1 MRNRYKSILSILIS
15 ALFIYLAFR
24 DTDLRDLTGRLANIP
39 LGSLV
44 LCFVGQLLSQ
54 ILHWSRWG
62 ISLRRLGR
70 VSWWR
75 VFIIGAIGNAALMV
89 LPARSGELVR
99 PTLASREEEI
109 DFGQAS
115 ATSVL
120 ERIVDG
126 LIVTAILFGSLQFI
140 KVDSPPLALYNSG
153 LIFLLLFLS
162 IILILFASYKYQQS
176 IIRMLQGLNRWI
188 SDQWVESLTSI
199 FESFIFGTRIIA
211 GSEVL
216 IPYLIMSIVLW
227 GMDFL
232 SIYWLFGILSVELPF
247 IASLFV
253 IAILAIGK
261 LIPSGPA
268 QLGVFEFSIVLS
280 LELLSVNSGEAV
292 LFASIFHVIVIVSVL
307 LFGIL
312 GLWLDRFPR
321 RES

>member
-1 MRNRYKSILSILIS
+1 
-15 ALFIYLAFR
+15 
-24 DTDLRDLTGRLANIP
+24 
-39 LGSLV
+39 
-44 LCFVGQLLSQ
+44 
-54 ILHWSRWG
+54 
-62 ISLRRLGR
+62 